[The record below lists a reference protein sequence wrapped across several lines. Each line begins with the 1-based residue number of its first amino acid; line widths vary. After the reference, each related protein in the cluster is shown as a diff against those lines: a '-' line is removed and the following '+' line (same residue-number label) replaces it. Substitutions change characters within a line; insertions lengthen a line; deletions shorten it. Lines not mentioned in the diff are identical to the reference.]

1 MAERRLAAGFRR
13 DFLGKA
19 ECNPALRTRKC
30 EISGLRLRRDGAVSL
45 RNAVEL
51 PAMRLRARVNDRHWR
66 VCAGKTQNGCPI
78 HKIR

>member
-30 EISGLRLRRDGAVSL
+30 EISGLRL
-45 RNAVEL
+45 
-51 PAMRLRARVNDRHWR
+51 
-66 VCAGKTQNGCPI
+66 
-78 HKIR
+78 